1 MKKRKLD
8 KNKFLMKIEEK
19 QKITFDKNISK
30 QTE

>member
-19 QKITFDKNISK
+19 QKITFDKNIRK
-30 QTE
+30 